1 MLMWKKL
8 TIIILI
14 SMSFLF
20 LAEKGSDY
28 LMKRYPKLKSSYI
41 SQVEIK
47 ADILIIGA
55 CEAEMMLSPKMF
67 DSATGY
73 KTYNLGEVGTR
84 FADNYLYLHQYL
96 KYQKHP
102 KYVILHISP
111 ESFSHV
117 DNKLLTTYK
126 HEAFLS
132 DSVVYN
138 VVKELDPGY
147 TKFSK
152 IPFLKYSFYNTF
164 TLFKILDAA
173 GYSVLNKKNPPSIDG
188 FSAPFSSDTVNAP
201 ESLVYKVQHYQWS
214 PVEEKYFLKILT
226 LCRDN
231 NIQLILYK
239 LPTYKGY
246 YDANVELSKYDDKIV
261 QLVSQ
266 YKLPYFTY
274 DTSTLT
280 NDYKNFFL
288 LSNNL
293 LSWKAIPTFN
303 KIFIQDLKDNVFNQN
318 LNK

>member
-1 MLMWKKL
+1 MWKKL
-8 TIIILI
+8 TIVILI

-20 LAEKGSDY
+20 FAEKGSDY
-28 LMKRYPKLKSSYI
+28 LMKQYPKLKSSYI
-41 SQVEIK
+41 SQADQK

-55 CEAEMMLSPKMF
+55 CEAEMMMSPKMF

-84 FADNYLYLHQYL
+84 FADNYLFLHQYL

-102 KYVILHISP
+102 KYVLLHISP
-111 ESFSHV
+111 ESFYHV
-117 DNKLLTTYK
+117 ENKLLTTYK

-132 DSVVYN
+132 DSVVYD
-138 VVKELDPGY
+138 VGKELDPEY
-147 TKFSK
+147 ISFSK

-164 TLFKILDAA
+164 TLYKIIDAA
-173 GYSVLNKKNPPSIDG
+173 GYSFLNKKYPPSIDG
-188 FSAPFSSDTVNAP
+188 FSSPLSSDTVNSP

-214 PVEEKYFLKILT
+214 AIEEKYFKKIVS
-226 LCRDN
+226 LCADN

-246 YDANVELSKYDDKIV
+246 YDANAELRKYGDKIV
-261 QLVSQ
+261 QLASQ

-274 DTSTLT
+274 DTSALT
-280 NDYKNFFL
+280 TDYKNFFL

-293 LSWKAIPTFN
+293 LSLKAIPTFN
-303 KIFIQDLKDNVFNQN
+303 NMLIQDLKDNVFKQK

>member
-8 TIIILI
+8 TIVILI

-28 LMKRYPKLKSSYI
+28 LIKRYPKLKSSYI
-41 SQVEIK
+41 TQAQMK

-102 KYVILHISP
+102 KYVVLHISP
-111 ESFSHV
+111 ESFYHV

-132 DSVVYN
+132 DTLVYN
-138 VVKELDPGY
+138 VIKELDPEY
-147 TKFSK
+147 INFSN
-152 IPFLKYSFYNTF
+152 IPFLKYSFYNIF
-164 TLFKILDAA
+164 TLYKILDAA
-173 GYSVLNKKNPPSIDG
+173 GSNAINKKSPHSIDG
-188 FSAPFSSDTVNAP
+188 FSPPSLSDTAINSQ
-201 ESLVYKVQHYQWS
+201 SLLAKVYGYKWNK
-214 PVEEKYFLKILT
+214 VEEKFFLKIIT
-226 LCRDN
+226 LCKDN
-231 NIQLILYK
+231 DIKLVLYK

-261 QLVSQ
+261 QLASKYQ
-266 YKLPYFTY
+266 LPYFTY

-280 NDYKNFFL
+280 TDYKNFFL

-293 LSWKAIPTFN
+293 LSLKAIPTFN
-303 KIFIQDLKDNVFNQN
+303 NMLIQDLKDNVFNQN